1 VSGQPLSASPA
12 PLLWGRQLVVSP
24 AMPAAQALV
33 GAYAVGGTL
42 YWRHRLRLMV
52 SNSDLDDFTR
62 NLSTVRVELRAAL
75 VVDVPAVFGLV
86 TDLVPPV

>member
-1 VSGQPLSASPA
+1 
-12 PLLWGRQLVVSP
+12 
-24 AMPAAQALV
+24 
-33 GAYAVGGTL
+33 
-42 YWRHRLRLMV
+42 MV